1 MNRIVRKGF
10 TLVEIL
16 IVVII
21 LGILAAIVI
30 PQFTEASGE
39 ARVSN
44 LMTNLQT
51 IRSQLLLYKT
61 QHLETYPAAAAGE
74 DGDDFA
80 DQMTKYT
87 DVDGNVNATP
97 DTDYPYGPYLQSV
110 PVNPVS
116 GDNTVTVVQAG
127 DTAFSAPAADGGWWF
142 NTVTGEFR
150 ANLTDARTTTDGT
163 TKLNEL

>member
-1 MNRIVRKGF
+1 MNRVARKGF

-61 QHLETYPAAAAGE
+61 QHLETLPASGAGE

-80 DQMTKYT
+80 DQMTQYT
-87 DVDGNVNATP
+87 DVDGSVNATP
-97 DTDYPYGPYLQSV
+97 DSDFPYGPYLQTI

-116 GDNTVTVVQAG
+116 GDNTVTVVQDGA
-127 DTAFSAPAADGGWWF
+127 TAFAAPDADGGWWF
-142 NTVTGEFR
+142 NSVTGEFR
-150 ANLTDARTTTDGT
+150 ANLTDARTTTDGV

>member
-1 MNRIVRKGF
+1 MKRTVKKGF

-30 PQFTEASGE
+30 PQFTEASQE

-61 QHLETYPAAAAGE
+61 QHLEVYPGDAADPAVFGNQMTQYTNVSGGVSATPAATHP
-74 DGDDFA
+74 F
-80 DQMTKYT
+80 
-87 DVDGNVNATP
+87 
-97 DTDYPYGPYLQSV
+97 GPYLQSV
-110 PVNPVS
+110 PVNPMS
-116 GDNTVTVVQAG
+116 GDNTVAIVNNAA
-127 DTAFSAPAADGGWWF
+127 TAFAAPAADAGWWF
-142 NTVTGEFR
+142 NMATGEFR
-150 ANLTDARTTTDGT
+150 ANLTDTHTTSDG

>member
-1 MNRIVRKGF
+1 MNRLARKGF

-51 IRSQLLLYKT
+51 IRSQLLLYKM
-61 QHLETYPAAAAGE
+61 QHDAEAYPGSDFVNQMMQYTNPAGE
-74 DGDDFA
+74 AQATA
-80 DQMTKYT
+80 D
-87 DVDGNVNATP
+87 ATHNL
-97 DTDYPYGPYLQSV
+97 GPYLQSI

-116 GDNTVTVVQAG
+116 GVNDVRIVSGATT
-127 DTAFSAPAADGGWWF
+127 TFSAPSAEAGWWF
-142 NTVTGEFR
+142 NSTTGEFR
-150 ANLTDARTTTDGT
+150 ADLTTADTHKTADGT
-163 TKLNEL
+163 QYNAL

>member
-1 MNRIVRKGF
+1 MKRAATKGF

-30 PQFTEASGE
+30 PQFTEASSE

-61 QHLETYPAAAAGE
+61 QHLENYPADGNGEGHDEFEDEMCSYSDE
-74 DGDDFA
+74 DGET
-80 DQMTKYT
+80 Q
-87 DVDGNVNATP
+87 NTP
-97 DTDYPYGPYLQSV
+97 DSDHPYGPYLTSV
-110 PVNPVS
+110 PVNPLS
-116 GDNTVTVVQAG
+116 NDNTVRIVQDG
-127 DTAFSAPAADGGWWF
+127 DTAFAAPQADGGWYF
-142 NTVTGEFR
+142 NTETGEFR
-150 ANLTDARTTTDGT
+150 ADLTDAHETTDGT
-163 TKLNEL
+163 ALNEL